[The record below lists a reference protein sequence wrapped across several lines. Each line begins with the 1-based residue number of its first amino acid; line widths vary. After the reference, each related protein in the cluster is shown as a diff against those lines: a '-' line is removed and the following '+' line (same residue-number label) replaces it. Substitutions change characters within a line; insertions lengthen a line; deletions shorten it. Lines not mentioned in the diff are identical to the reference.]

1 LSHYSEESLQG
12 DIALWNI
19 YQQLG
24 VATVFNARNK
34 TITLSKSSGQ
44 PTGFLSLNLSNTPDI
59 AQTIAVT
66 CFGLGVGCQ
75 LTGLH
80 TLKIKETDRLL
91 ALKTELEKLGAVISV
106 TNDSLDL
113 EGESDLSFINSQ
125 ANVIEIATYEDHRMA
140 MAFAPLGLKFPL
152 AIDNPMVVTKS
163 FPSFWEN
170 IGAMG
175 VTVDLK

>member
-1 LSHYSEESLQG
+1 
-12 DIALWNI
+12 
-19 YQQLG
+19 
-24 VATVFNARNK
+24 
-34 TITLSKSSGQ
+34 
-44 PTGFLSLNLSNTPDI
+44 
-59 AQTIAVT
+59 
-66 CFGLGVGCQ
+66 LGVGCQ

-125 ANVIEIATYEDHRMA
+125 ANVIEIATYEYHRIA
-140 MAFAPLGLKFPL
+140 MAFAPLGLKFSL

-170 IGAMG
+170 IGTMG